1 MVMQQMSKEP
11 TTIGELFIYMEG
23 EFLRLQTEV
32 KNLHEE
38 MESAKNF
45 TYWVA
50 GISGASSATV
60 FLGVCKIAGIL

>member
-1 MVMQQMSKEP
+1 MAKEP

-23 EFLRLQTEV
+23 EFIRLQTELDNI
-32 KNLHEE
+32 K
-38 MESAKNF
+38 KF

-60 FLGVCKIAGIL
+60 FLGVCKLVGIL

>member
-1 MVMQQMSKEP
+1 MSREP
-11 TTIGELFIYMEG
+11 KTIGELFIYIEG

-32 KNLHEE
+32 ENMRTE
-38 MESAKNF
+38 MENTRKF

-60 FLGVCKIAGIL
+60 FLGVCKIVGII